1 MSATF
6 PIDEQLGSL
15 ADHICTAER
24 TRLQALVAADMA
36 TARPLHAADFQL
48 ITPIGK
54 ALSKDE
60 YLGAIAA
67 GHIKYL
73 QWEPGAIEIRV
84 HAHIALLRYQA
95 QLEVV
100 FGGHHV
106 RRRSTGTPTPTSAA
120 TAFGRWCGRR
130 PRRSAEPARPG
141 RKCKKGVRMNA
152 SFVSC
157 HRRDALTG
165 PGWRCRPAIRG
176 PCR

>member
-1 MSATF
+1 MSATL

-15 ADHICTAER
+15 AEHICTAER

-36 TARPLHAADFQL
+36 TARPLHATDFQL

-84 HAHIALLRYQA
+84 HAHVALLRYQA
-95 QLEVV
+95 RLEVV

-106 RRRSTGTPTPTSAA
+106 APAQYWHTDAYECRDGVWQVVWSQA
-120 TAFGRWCGRR
+120 TAI
-130 PRRSAEPARPG
+130 S
-141 RKCKKGVRMNA
+141 
-152 SFVSC
+152 
-157 HRRDALTG
+157 
-165 PGWRCRPAIRG
+165 
-176 PCR
+176 